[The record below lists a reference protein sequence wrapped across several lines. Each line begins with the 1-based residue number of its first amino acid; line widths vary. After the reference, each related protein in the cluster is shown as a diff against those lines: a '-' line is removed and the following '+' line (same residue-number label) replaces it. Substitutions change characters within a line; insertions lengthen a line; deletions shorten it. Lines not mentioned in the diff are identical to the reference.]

1 MTHALRFQVIILPNA
16 PWDEVR
22 HRFKQVEDLG
32 FDLVTTADHFVD
44 WTNPSVPWLEA
55 WTVLAAV
62 ARETTRIRLAT
73 YVSQIPLR
81 HPAMLARQALTVD
94 HISGG
99 RVEVGL
105 GTGLSIDPAY
115 DMIGIPNWEPRERV
129 ARFREYVDIVDRLL
143 SHETSTYEGHYYRVK
158 DAVMNPRPLQRPRPP
173 IVIAALSPVMLKH
186 AARHADNWNSLSF
199 ADTFEKQLAET
210 AERIARIDDACVALG
225 RDPSSLRR
233 SYLMFDPASRA
244 AGGRIAYYESEDL
257 FVDMVGRITA
267 LGISEV
273 GLYFPSVAAQQ
284 PMFERIAR
292 DILPKM
298 KLQDSPADS
307 PMRPAPVRGAPP
319 RDSG

>member
-1 MTHALRFQVIILPNA
+1 MTHDLRFQVIALPNA
-16 PWDEVR
+16 PWDEVLR
-22 HRFKQVEDLG
+22 RVKLVEDLG

-44 WTNPSVPWLEA
+44 WNNPSVPWLEA
-55 WTVLAAV
+55 WTVLAAA

-99 RVEVGL
+99 RLEVGL
-105 GTGLSIDPAY
+105 GTGLTIDPAY
-115 DMIGIPNWEPRERV
+115 AMLGIPNWEPKERV
-129 ARFREYVDIVDRLL
+129 ARFREYVEIVDRLL
-143 SHETSTYEGHYYRVK
+143 SDEKSSYEGRYYRIK

-173 IVIAALSPVMLKH
+173 IVIAALGPAMLKH

-199 ADTFEKQLAET
+199 ADSFAKQLAET
-210 AERIARIDDACVALG
+210 AERIARVDDACAAIG

-244 AGGRIAYYESEDL
+244 AGGRISYYESDSL
-257 FVDMVGRITA
+257 FVDMVGRLTE

-273 GLYFPSVAAQQ
+273 GLYFPIVPAQR
-284 PMFERIAR
+284 PMLEKIAR
-292 DILPKM
+292 EIIPRM
-298 KLQDSPADS
+298 KARKAAL
-307 PMRPAPVRGAPP
+307 
-319 RDSG
+319 